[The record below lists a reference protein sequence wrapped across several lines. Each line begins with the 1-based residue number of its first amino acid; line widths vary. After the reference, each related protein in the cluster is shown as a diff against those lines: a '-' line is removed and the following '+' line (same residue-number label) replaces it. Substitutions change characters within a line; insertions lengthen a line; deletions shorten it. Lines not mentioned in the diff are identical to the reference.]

1 MGVAWKDN
9 IDVADALERVADLL
23 EEQDAMPFRVGA
35 YRKAA
40 DTIAKWPQ
48 PVAELLA
55 EEGEAGLRKLP
66 GVGKSIA
73 AAMAELIR
81 TGQLSLLQRLESE
94 HSPEQLLASVPG
106 IGAELARRIH
116 DELGVRTLEELEQA
130 AHDGRLERVEGFG
143 PRRSEQV
150 RELLGAR
157 LGRSGAAPHAGAKG
171 GMKAPGRTWACCS
184 RWTRST
190 GGARAQASC
199 AGLHRAG
206 SIPLAKHG
214 CPYSAR
220 SWRDGTSARSS
231 PTPRWPTSR
240 MPPMTG
246 WCSTSTRKATRAN
259 APSSPRMAVRS
270 TADVWCADGRWS
282 ASRTTAWSPR
292 KSKPRSP
299 VPDAP
304 ARQSCSE
311 M

>member
-9 IDVADALERVADLL
+9 IDVADTLERVADLL

-81 TGQLSLLQRLESE
+81 TGQLSLLQRLELE

-130 AHDGRLERVEGFG
+130 AHDGRLERLEGFG
-143 PRRSEQV
+143 PRRGEQV

-157 LGRSGAAPHAGAKG
+157 LGRQRRAAAHRSEGRYEGPQPDVGLLLQVDEEYRRRADAGELRRIAPRRFNPTGEAWLPVLRRKLEGWNVRALFSNTALAHQQNATHDWVVLYFDKDGEEGQCTVVTAHG
-171 GMKAPGRTWACCS
+171 G
-184 RWTRST
+184 
-190 GGARAQASC
+190 
-199 AGLHRAG
+199 
-206 SIPLAKHG
+206 PL
-214 CPYSAR
+214 
-220 SWRDGTSARSS
+220 
-231 PTPRWPTSR
+231 
-240 MPPMTG
+240 
-246 WCSTSTRKATRAN
+246 
-259 APSSPRMAVRS
+259 
-270 TADVWCADGRWS
+270 DGRRVVRGREVDCLAYYGVES
-282 ASRTTAWSPR
+282 EE
-292 KSKPRSP
+292 
-299 VPDAP
+299 VEAP
-304 ARQSCSE
+304 PPPGP
-311 M
+311 